1 MREHSAGGVV
11 IRRVRGQLV
20 FAAIRPQGRP
30 EGHWVLPK
38 GLVEPGEQ
46 SLQAAVRE
54 VHEETGLRAEPVT
67 RLPSSRYIYRRGSER
82 VFKVVEWWLMR
93 ALGGRIGVIEEAMR
107 VEVAEARWLPLEDAG
122 RLLAHGGERTLVRAA
137 SALVDSAD
145 SQEG

>member
-11 IRRVRGQLV
+11 IRRVRGRLV

-30 EGHWVLPK
+30 DGHWVLPK

-67 RLPSSRYIYRRGSER
+67 RLPSSRCLPARLRARVRRQ
-82 VFKVVEWWLMR
+82 WWLMR
-93 ALGGRIGVIEEAMR
+93 ALVGRIGVIEEAMR

-137 SALVDSAD
+137 SELVDSAD